1 MKIYENYPLAECTTF
16 HLPASARRFIEFDT
30 EAELR
35 ELLPQVRGERLF
47 VMGGGSNLVFTTD
60 FDGTIIRSRISFI
73 DTIARDDESI
83 TLRVGSG
90 VNWDSFVRHC
100 VEQGY
105 YGIENMS
112 YIPGDVGASA
122 VQNIGSYGVEVK
134 DVITK
139 VNTIE
144 IATGESRTFDNAE
157 CRYAYRDSIFKH
169 ELKGLYVV
177 TSVEYRLALQ
187 PHFTLTYGP
196 LKELDPA
203 NLTLADVRQRII
215 DIRKAKL
222 PDPKHIGSAGSFFMN
237 PIVDEAK
244 FAALKAS
251 YPDIPSYPLPDGK
264 VKVPAGWLIEHA
276 GLKGRR
282 HGGAQVYE
290 KQCLVLVNACN
301 ATGSDVL
308 NLCREV
314 IATVA
319 DKYGITLKPEA
330 NIL

>member
-1 MKIYENYPLAECTTF
+1 M
-16 HLPASARRFIEFDT
+16 
-30 EAELR
+30 
-35 ELLPQVRGERLF
+35 LPQVRGERLF
-47 VMGGGSNLVFTTD
+47 VMGGGSNLVFTAD
-60 FDGTIIRSRISFI
+60 FDGTVIRSRISFI

-139 VNTIE
+139 VNAIE
-144 IATGESRTFDNAE
+144 IATGENRTFDNAE

-222 PDPKHIGSAGSFFMN
+222 PDPKHIGSAGGFFMN

-244 FAALKAS
+244 FASLKAS

-301 ATGSDVL
+301 ATGNDVL